1 MRAIQVYEV
10 GGPEVL
16 REAEVAPPRPG
27 PGEAVVEVAAS
38 GVNFLD
44 VYHREGRY
52 SLPLPFTPGTEGAG
66 TVVGIGPGVTD
77 VAVGDRVGWVEI
89 PGSYAEQA
97 VVDSSR
103 LVPLPDDIDFET
115 AAAVLLQGM
124 TAHYL
129 VKDAY
134 PVRESDTVLVHAA
147 AGGMGLLLT
156 QLVTH
161 LGGRVIGTTSTTA
174 KAELAKRAGAA
185 EVVLSSAVDDL
196 AAEVRRL
203 NGGRGLPVVF
213 DGVGAHTF
221 DASLASLRTRGH
233 LVLFGAA
240 SGAVPP
246 FDPMRLAQGGSL
258 TLIRPSLGD
267 FIADRPELL
276 RRAAEVFAWVR
287 SKALEVTVTGRYAL
301 SEAARAHSDLE
312 ARRTT
317 GKLLLVP
324 DAPGTAGAAA
334 GGRREEPQS

>member
-1 MRAIQVYEV
+1 MRAIRMDEV

-16 REAEVAPPRPG
+16 REAEVDQPRPG

-52 SLPLPFTPGTEGAG
+52 DVPLPFTPGSEGAG
-66 TVVGIGPGVTD
+66 TVVEIGPGVAD
-77 VAVGDRVGWVEI
+77 VAVGDRVGWVEV
-89 PGSYAEQA
+89 PGSYAERA
-97 VVDSSR
+97 VVDASR
-103 LVPLPDDIDFET
+103 LVPLPDDIGFET

-134 PVRESDTVLVHAA
+134 PVQEGDTVLLHAA

-161 LGGRVIGTTSTTA
+161 LGGRVIGTTSTEA
-174 KAELAKRAGAA
+174 KAELARRAGAA
-185 EVVLSSAVDDL
+185 EVILSSAVDDL
-196 AAEVRRL
+196 PAEVRRL
-203 NGGRGLPVVF
+203 NGGQGVPVVF

-221 DASLASLRTRGH
+221 DASLAALRARGR

-246 FDPMRLAQGGSL
+246 FDPMRLAHGGSL

-267 FIADRPELL
+267 FIADRSELL
-276 RRAAEVFAWVR
+276 RRADDVFAWVR
-287 SKALEVTVTGRYAL
+287 SKALEVAVTGRYPL

-317 GKLLLVP
+317 GKLLLLP
-324 DAPGTAGAAA
+324 GAAA
-334 GGRREEPQS
+334 VGREGEPRS

>member
-1 MRAIQVYEV
+1 MRAIQVSEV

-16 REAEVAPPRPG
+16 RLVDIDQPTPG
-27 PGEAVVEVAAS
+27 PGQAVVEVAAS

-52 SLPLPFTPGTEGAG
+52 SLPLPFTPGAEGAG
-66 TVVGIGPGVTD
+66 TVVEVGPGVAD

-89 PGSYAEQA
+89 PGTYAERA

-103 LVPLPDDIDFET
+103 LVPLPDDIGFET

-134 PVRESDTVLVHAA
+134 PVQGGDTVLVHAA

-156 QLVTH
+156 QLITH

-185 EVVLSSAVDDL
+185 EVILSSAVDDL

-203 NGGRGLPVVF
+203 NGGQGLPVVF

-246 FDPMRLAQGGSL
+246 FDPIRLAHGGSL
-258 TLIRPSLGD
+258 TLIRPSLGHY
-267 FIADRPELL
+267 IADRSELL
-276 RRAAEVFAWVR
+276 RRAADVFEWVR

-301 SEAARAHSDLE
+301 SEAAQAHSDLE

-317 GKLLLVP
+317 GKLLVVP
-324 DAPGTAGAAA
+324 DAAAV
-334 GGRREEPQS
+334 GRREETQS